1 MAPYGNFLSR
11 VKQKVKE
18 DKKYY
23 NINAASYTISQRSDF
38 VKNSYIF
45 FFKCKKNLLPIVC
58 LSSKFRT
65 EKIFIKKKNIYTSS
79 KEFYYT
85 FTSCLQV
92 FKCTSALIGTCH
104 CCLLT
109 SLSYHSFIHSFS

>member
-38 VKNSYIF
+38 VKILIY
-45 FFKCKKNLLPIVC
+45 FKNVKNLLPIIVC

-65 EKIFIKKKNIYTSS
+65 EKKSSLKGTYMLHQRILLHIYFLSTS
-79 KEFYYT
+79 F
-85 FTSCLQV
+85 
-92 FKCTSALIGTCH
+92 
-104 CCLLT
+104 
-109 SLSYHSFIHSFS
+109 